1 MDKIDKIV
9 GQWTKERPDLELSP
23 MKLVGRFIRLNQHLS
38 QGMAK
43 TFAAHGLN
51 LASFDVLATLRR
63 AGAPY
68 ALSPNDLLATMMVTS
83 GTMTNR
89 VDQLSKLG
97 FVERKQNPSD
107 ARSVIISLTEK
118 GFAVIDS
125 AVTDHVATQARLT
138 SALSADEQEQLNGLL
153 KKFLTDFES

>member
-1 MDKIDKIV
+1 VDKIDRIV
-9 GQWTKERPDLELSP
+9 EQWTKARPDLELSP
-23 MKLVGRFIRLNQHLS
+23 MMLVGRFIRLNQHLN

-107 ARSVIISLTEK
+107 ARSVIISLTEQ
-118 GFAVIDS
+118 GFAVIDA

-138 SALSADEQEQLNGLL
+138 SALSIDEQEQLNGLL
-153 KKFLTDFES
+153 KKFLMDFEG